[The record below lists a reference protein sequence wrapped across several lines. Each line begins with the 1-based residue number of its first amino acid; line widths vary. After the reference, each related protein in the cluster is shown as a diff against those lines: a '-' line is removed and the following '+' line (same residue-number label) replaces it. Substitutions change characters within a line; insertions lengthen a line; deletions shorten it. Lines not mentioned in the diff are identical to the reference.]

1 MLINQEKPALF
12 FAYFSLTYFSLT
24 VLFFEKKSRQ
34 KKLWLS
40 GSLCGILIIC
50 ADRACTKGKRNFG
63 YRGVFRLPCVKGFAS
78 VRSTLA
84 GVAETGS
91 ETAQRLEGFASVRS
105 TLAGVAETGSETA
118 QRLEGFASVRSTLAG
133 VAETGSMRLPCVRG
147 GGPRERW
154 KGFASVRST
163 LAGVAETGCK
173 KQSLTACG
181 GAPFTQGSLFINCP
195 SLLFSLFVFLS
206 AQRPVLFE
214 KC

>member
-34 KKLWLS
+34 KKLQLS
-40 GSLCGILIIC
+40 GSLCGVLIIC

-105 TLAGVAETGSETA
+105 TLAGLAETS
-118 QRLEGFASVRSTLAG
+118 
-133 VAETGSMRLPCVRG
+133 SMRLPCVRG

-181 GAPFTQGSLFINCP
+181 GAPFTQGSLFINCA
-195 SLLFSLFVFLS
+195 SLRFSLFVLLS

>member
-12 FAYFSLTYFSLT
+12 FTYFSLT

-40 GSLCGILIIC
+40 GSVCGVLIIC
-50 ADRACTKGKRNFG
+50 ADRACTKGKRNFN
-63 YRGVFRLPCVKGFAS
+63 YRGVFRLPCVKGCAS

-91 ETAQRLEGFASVRS
+91 ETGQTFEGFAGGRS
-105 TLAGVAETGSETA
+105 TLAGVAG
-118 QRLEGFASVRSTLAG
+118 
-133 VAETGSMRLPCVRG
+133 TGSMRVPCVRG

-181 GAPFTQGSLFINCP
+181 GAPFTQRSQKHAFSINTRRRRTFSLR
-195 SLLFSLFVFLS
+195 FSLFVLLS